1 MTITERVQIGQLAPA
16 PLVPTRVEEVVRA
29 DDQLRLTV
37 ELINLDVD
45 PASNTLVRVPRAKGF
60 AGVRLIFG
68 SQHTV
73 EDTIST
79 AEVTP
84 TAAVDHRTARDSR
97 LVFAVAEGTPYALSA
112 ILDLAARALELDPR
126 AVPGSKSKITG
137 EPADEVTA
145 LEVVESLIFSP
156 DPDGRFTAAT
166 APITRADVTELWRA
180 RLEPDPSEPTVRP
193 KLRAIFSRPGDP
205 AGLDRPVSSDQR
217 DLIIEAN
224 LIDPGDPLQV
234 DRLWLTSQ
242 GSFLDLTGEWATGSL
257 AAYLH
262 RSTAG
267 RDLHVEVVERGY
279 LAPFGLP
286 ATITTVTERQFRT
299 DEDGGTSAILI
310 QDDYLAVGAAAV
322 TFGAPDTSEAAPH
335 MPDSG
340 HATPFTEVKVAASGA
355 GPVGKAAIRLND
367 GTTIDTDNA
376 WVVTRD
382 GADALVTYSAT
393 DRTGRSGITFD
404 MPAIFVTDRHAY
416 TTQDEVGGVTTPL
429 GNLVTFFAEAPDSR
443 IRPDLGGQP
452 IGWADPDPRGKA
464 GSDRA
469 TSSIRIGLDRP
480 VLDGANPIAVKA
492 ELEAARRPAFY
503 PRSSTPSSSTR
514 PPPPW
519 SAATAARPRSGTQR
533 PGCST
538 ATSLETRAWPST
550 PSSHRPR
557 SRSPATA
564 PAWSGPHSR

>member
-1 MTITERVQIGQLAPA
+1 MTITERVQIGESAPA
-16 PLVPTRVEEVVRA
+16 PLIPSRVEEVVRA
-29 DDQLRLTV
+29 ADQLRLTV

-45 PASNTLVRVPRAKGF
+45 PASNTLVRVDRTKGF
-60 AGVRLIFG
+60 AGARLIFG

-73 EDTIST
+73 EDTIT
-79 AEVTP
+79 TVAATP
-84 TAAVDHRTARDSR
+84 TDPVDHRTARDSR
-97 LVFAVAEGTPYALSA
+97 LVFALPDGTPYTLSA

-126 AVPGSKSKITG
+126 AVPGSKSKITV
-137 EPADEVTA
+137 EPADDVTA

-156 DPDGRFTAAT
+156 DPDGRFTAAA

-193 KLRAIFSRPGDP
+193 KLRALFSRPGDP
-205 AGLDRPVSSDQR
+205 AGLDRPVKSEQR
-217 DLIIEAN
+217 DLIVEAN
-224 LIDPGDPLQV
+224 LIDPGDPLLV

-257 AAYLH
+257 ASYLH

-279 LAPFGLP
+279 LAPFGMP

-299 DEDGGTSAILI
+299 DVDGGTSAILI
-310 QDDYLAVGAAAV
+310 QDDYLAVSTDAV
-322 TFGAPDTSEAAPH
+322 TFGEPGTPEAAPH
-335 MPDSG
+335 MPDRG
-340 HATPFTEVKVAASGA
+340 RATPFPAVEVAASGA
-355 GPVGKAAIRLND
+355 GPVGKAAISLDD
-367 GTTIDTDNA
+367 GTTIDTENA

-382 GADALVTYSAT
+382 GTDALVTYSAT
-393 DRTGRSGITFD
+393 DRTGRGGISFD

-416 TTQDEVGGVTTPL
+416 TAQDEVDGVTTPL
-429 GNLVTFFAEAPDSR
+429 GNLVAYFAEAPDSR
-443 IRPDLGGQP
+443 VRPDLGGQP

-480 VLDGANPIAVKA
+480 VLDGASPSAVKA

-503 PRSSTPSSSTR
+503 PRVEH
-514 PPPPW
+514 
-519 SAATAARPRSGTQR
+519 AFVVDEATAALVGGDGSAVKVRY
-533 PGCST
+533 
-538 ATSLETRAWPST
+538 ATSWLDHGNEEAGNPGLAFHTLD
-550 PSSHRPR
+550 
-557 SRSPATA
+557 
-564 PAWSGPHSR
+564 

>member
-1 MTITERVQIGQLAPA
+1 MTITERVQIGELAPA

-45 PASNTLVRVPRAKGF
+45 PATNTLVRVDPGRKF

-79 AEVTP
+79 AESRRSRPST
-84 TAAVDHRTARDSR
+84 TARPATPGWSSR
-97 LVFAVAEGTPYALSA
+97 SPRAPRTRSA
-112 ILDLAARALELDPR
+112 RILDLAARALELDPR

-137 EPADEVTA
+137 EPAEDVTA

-156 DPDGRFTAAT
+156 DPDGRFTAAA

-180 RLEPDPSEPTVRP
+180 RLEPDPGDPTVRP

-205 AGLDRPVSSDQR
+205 MDFDRPVSSTQR
-217 DLIIEAN
+217 DLIVAAN
-224 LIDPGDPLQV
+224 LIDPGDPMQV

-242 GSFLDLTGEWATGSL
+242 GSFLDLTGEWVPAPSPPTCTAAPPDATFMSRSSS
-257 AAYLH
+257 AATWP
-262 RSTAG
+262 RS
-267 RDLHVEVVERGY
+267 D
-279 LAPFGLP
+279 FP

-299 DEDGGTSAILI
+299 DVDGGTSAILI
-310 QDDYLAVGAAAV
+310 QDDYLAVSAATV
-322 TFGAPDTSEAAPH
+322 TFGAPDTPEAAPH

-340 HATPFTEVKVAASGA
+340 RATPFPEIRVAASGA
-355 GPVGKAAIRLND
+355 GPVGKAAISLAD

-393 DRTGRSGITFD
+393 DRTGRGGITFD

-416 TTQDEVGGVTTPL
+416 TTQDEVNGVTTPL
-429 GNLVTFFAEAPDSR
+429 GNLVTFFAEAADSR
-443 IRPDLGGQP
+443 VRPDLGGQP

-480 VLDGANPIAVKA
+480 VLDGATPIGRQRRARGRPTPRLLSA
-492 ELEAARRPAFY
+492 GRARLRGRRGHRRPG
-503 PRSSTPSSSTR
+503 RR
-514 PPPPW
+514 
-519 SAATAARPRSGTQR
+519 
-533 PGCST
+533 
-538 ATSLETRAWPST
+538 
-550 PSSHRPR
+550 
-557 SRSPATA
+557 
-564 PAWSGPHSR
+564 

>member
-1 MTITERVQIGQLAPA
+1 M
-16 PLVPTRVEEVVRA
+16 
-29 DDQLRLTV
+29 
-37 ELINLDVD
+37 
-45 PASNTLVRVPRAKGF
+45 
-60 AGVRLIFG
+60 
-68 SQHTV
+68 
-73 EDTIST
+73 
-79 AEVTP
+79 
-84 TAAVDHRTARDSR
+84 
-97 LVFAVAEGTPYALSA
+97 
-112 ILDLAARALELDPR
+112 
-126 AVPGSKSKITG
+126 
-137 EPADEVTA
+137 
-145 LEVVESLIFSP
+145 
-156 DPDGRFTAAT
+156 
-166 APITRADVTELWRA
+166 
-180 RLEPDPSEPTVRP
+180 
-193 KLRAIFSRPGDP
+193 
-205 AGLDRPVSSDQR
+205 
-217 DLIIEAN
+217 
-224 LIDPGDPLQV
+224 QV

-299 DEDGGTSAILI
+299 DVDGGTSAILI
-310 QDDYLAVGAAAV
+310 QDDYLAVSAAAV
-322 TFGAPDTSEAAPH
+322 TFGAPDTPEAAPH

-340 HATPFTEVKVAASGA
+340 RATPFPEIRVAASGA
-355 GPVGKAAIRLND
+355 GPVGKAAISLAD

-393 DRTGRSGITFD
+393 DRTGRGGISFD

-416 TTQDEVGGVTTPL
+416 TTQDEVNGVTTPL

-480 VLDGANPIAVKA
+480 VLDGANPSSS
-492 ELEAARRPAFY
+492 RPSSRPPDA
-503 PRSSTPSSSTR
+503 PPSIRGSSTPSWSTR

-519 SAATAARPRSGTQR
+519 SAVTAARPRSGTR
-533 PGCST
+533 PPGWST
-538 ATSLETRAWPST
+538 ATMSETPDWPST
-550 PSSHRPR
+550 PSSAGH
-557 SRSPATA
+557 
-564 PAWSGPHSR
+564 G